1 MKNLALTKKLAFVIT
16 MVGIT
21 LPQLAVAEAKVGDRF
36 GDWVYE
42 CLAIAENKTVC
53 SLSQTIMS
61 DKQNKRIVKFNLGRN
76 EKTKSLDFVA
86 LLPLGIKLPAG
97 VSLAI
102 DAGKAYP
109 LTIKTCIQQGC
120 IATYPADSNFIKALQ
135 GGQKL
140 NISFTGGVSDTP
152 VTIAGSAK
160 GLAEG
165 VKAAGLN

>member
-1 MKNLALTKKLAFVIT
+1 
-16 MVGIT
+16 MVGIA

-36 GDWVYE
+36 GDWIYE
-42 CLAIAENKTVC
+42 CAAIAENKTVC

-61 DKQNKRIVKFNLGRN
+61 KKQNKRIVKFNLGRN
-76 EKTKSLDFVA
+76 EKTKTVDFVT

-97 VSLAI
+97 ASLAV

-120 IATYPADSNFIKALQ
+120 VATYPVDSNFIKTLQ
-135 GGQKL
+135 SGQKL
-140 NISFTGGVSDTP
+140 NISFTGAGSDKP

-165 VKAAGLN
+165 VKAVGLN